1 MSTQWEWTKNN
12 GLGYDFNEPRGLAPG
27 KECPGKRTPIPDLV
41 VVPELQEQNSFQEV
55 SPGLLCTQTF
65 LSPRSSGSSAA
76 RASSI
81 TSSIFDLSFES
92 AQLEKALTENDT
104 YSLQKI
110 FEIHF
115 AKFPRITKED
125 RSSVGSRSRRPS
137 SRFSTDTEI
146 NRRCP
151 TPIDFF
157 DRRESVTP
165 ECDIPLIFKTALHVA
180 IHNNSTDAVKLLLRC
195 NIDPDFPTANLISH
209 IKPGCHAI
217 DALKINIPKPSSAQR
232 GSLSPQIDYHN
243 TRTDHNSI
251 NNDETNSF
259 LAPPAPVASND
270 FGDYSVDDL
279 FHLPPLFL
287 SVVEQKPVLTHLL
300 LLHGADPTVQDSR
313 GNTPLHI
320 AVSNTYFNL
329 SCVRELLQYGA
340 KTQERN
346 LDGKSPFDLHH
357 NVSVEQQTVV
367 RALLAGFSVNRI
379 ADPNVTLVLEEN
391 TKSNKS
397 DANSDTFSVRLLR
410 RFSKSA
416 KFRPNV
422 GSTKE
427 IFHEMRE
434 RLSSASSGRS
444 ARSKHQSVIAE
455 DLDSDVSLVSSIF
468 NSEKTTFCLAIFAEN
483 QSIYKILDSVIFP
496 RLVLLNFLFF

>member
-1 MSTQWEWTKNN
+1 MSKQWEWVRTN
-12 GLGYDFNEPRGLAPG
+12 GLGHEHNESRSLVPG
-27 KECPGKRTPIPDLV
+27 KECTGMRSPIPDLV
-41 VVPELQEQNSFQEV
+41 VVPELQEQTFCQEV

-92 AQLEKALTENDT
+92 AQLEKALVENDT
-104 YSLQKI
+104 YTLQKI

-115 AKFPRITKED
+115 AKFPRSVKED
-125 RSSVGSRSRRPS
+125 RLSVGSRSRRPS
-137 SRFSTDTEI
+137 SRYSTDTEV

-151 TPIDFF
+151 TPIEFF

-180 IHNNSTDAVKLLLRC
+180 IHNNSTEAVKLLLRC
-195 NIDPDFPTANLISH
+195 NIDPNFPNANLISH
-209 IKPGCHAI
+209 IKAGCHAT
-217 DALKINIPKPSSAQR
+217 DALKINILKPSAQK

-243 TRTDHNSI
+243 TRADHNSI
-251 NNDETNSF
+251 NIEETSSC
-259 LAPPAPVASND
+259 LAPPAPVISD
-270 FGDYSVDDL
+270 DLGDYSVDDL
-279 FHLPPLFL
+279 YHLPPLFL
-287 SVVEQKPVLTHLL
+287 SIVEQKPVITHLL

-313 GNTPLHI
+313 GNTPLHL
-320 AVSNTYFNL
+320 AVSTSFFNL
-329 SCVRELLQYGA
+329 SSVRELLQYGA
-340 KTQERN
+340 KTYEKN
-346 LDGKSPFDLHH
+346 LDGKTPCDLHH
-357 NVSVEQQTVV
+357 NVSVEQQTVI
-367 RALLAGFSVNRI
+367 RALLAGFSVSRI
-379 ADPNVTLVLEEN
+379 ADPNVNLVLEDSC
-391 TKSNKS
+391 KSSKC
-397 DANSDTFSVRLLR
+397 DANSDTFSGRLLR

-422 GSTKE
+422 GSSTKE

-455 DLDSDVSLVSSIF
+455 DLDSDVSQVSNNLNQMFLLSI
-468 NSEKTTFCLAIFAEN
+468 KIF
-483 QSIYKILDSVIFP
+483 I
-496 RLVLLNFLFF
+496 NF